1 MSCVDHYIFV
11 IFMTLYTVYA
21 LWFDDL
27 RMLVFSKKDDD
38 IFYGITAAGILC
50 FALEISLTS
59 YANDEYPWTFFFYL
73 DIISTVSMITD
84 VGWIMDAG
92 STGG

>member
-1 MSCVDHYIFV
+1 MQHSNITEH
-11 IFMTLYTVYA
+11 T
-21 LWFDDL
+21 
-27 RMLVFSKKDDD
+27 D

-84 VGWIMDAG
+84 VGWIMEAG
-92 STGG
+92 SAEGDD